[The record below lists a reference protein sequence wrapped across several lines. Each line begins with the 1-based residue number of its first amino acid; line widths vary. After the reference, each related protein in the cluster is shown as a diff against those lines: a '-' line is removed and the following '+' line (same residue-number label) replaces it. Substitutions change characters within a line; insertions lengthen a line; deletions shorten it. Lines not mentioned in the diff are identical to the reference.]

1 MGRPQL
7 SRNHELEA
15 LTAATLRVVALLFT
29 LAFGLKTKVESGFEF
44 AVRKG
49 LVGDLGLEGT
59 FSALLR
65 EVGRGEGEFR
75 TLSVEP

>member
-1 MGRPQL
+1 M
-7 SRNHELEA
+7 SSNNELEA

-29 LAFGLKTKVESGFEF
+29 FAFGLKTSDESSFEF

-49 LVGDLGLEGT
+49 LVGDAGLDGT

-65 EVGRGEGEFR
+65 EVGRGEGELR
-75 TLSVEP
+75 TLSEEL